1 MDDRRKWIE
10 GGTHFRIAGNGPPL
24 ILIHGVGLDL
34 TLWAGFV
41 AAFEADFTVIRYDM
55 LGHGLSAKPPGRR
68 RLADFVAQLRRLHDY
83 FGVGPA
89 AVVGFSMGG
98 LIARGY
104 VASHPAMVERLV
116 LVNTAFGRGPAQR
129 AAIQSRATLVE
140 REGAAATIDAALA
153 RWFSPGFLAGHRDIE
168 TGLRERLAS
177 NDPHGY
183 LEAYRMY
190 ANADGELSDDL
201 ENIACPTL
209 VLTGADDAGS
219 TPAMAEAMAARV
231 RDGRCQVFPGQR
243 HMGLV
248 EEPEPVI
255 AALREF
261 LLSGGPED

>member
-10 GGTHFRIAGNGPPL
+10 GGTHFRITGNGPPL
-24 ILIHGVGLDL
+24 ILIHGAGLDL
-34 TLWAGFV
+34 TMWAGYV

-68 RLADFVAQLRRLHDY
+68 RLGDFVAQLRRLHDY

-116 LVNTAFGRGPAQR
+116 LVNTVFGRSPAQR

-140 REGAAATIDAALA
+140 REGPAATIDAALA
-153 RWFSPGFLAGHRDIE
+153 RWFSPGFLAGHPE
-168 TGLRERLAS
+168 LEAALRERLAG
-177 NDPHGY
+177 NDRHGY

-190 ANADGELSDDL
+190 ANADGELSGDL
-201 ENIACPTL
+201 EAIACPTL
-209 VLTGADDAGS
+209 VLTGANDAGS

-231 RDGRCQVFPGQR
+231 QDGRCLVFPGQR

-248 EEPEPVI
+248 EDPEPAI

-261 LLSGGPED
+261 LSAGGGGE

>member
-10 GGTHFRIAGNGPPL
+10 GGTHFRITGNGPPL
-24 ILIHGVGLDL
+24 ILIHGAGLDL
-34 TLWAGFV
+34 TMWAGFV

-68 RLADFVAQLRRLHDY
+68 RLGDFVAQLRRLHDY
-83 FGVGPA
+83 VGVGPA

-116 LVNTAFGRGPAQR
+116 LVNTVFGRGPAQR
-129 AAIQSRATLVE
+129 AAIQNRAMLVE

-153 RWFSPGFLAGHRDIE
+153 RWFSPGFLAGHPE
-168 TGLRERLAS
+168 VEAALRERLVS
-177 NDPHGY
+177 NDRHGY

-190 ANADGELSDDL
+190 ANADGELSGDL
-201 ENIACPTL
+201 EAIACPTL
-209 VLTGADDAGS
+209 VLTGAKDAGS

-231 RDGRCQVFPGQR
+231 QDGRCLVFAGQH

-248 EEPEPVI
+248 EDPEPVI

-261 LLSGGPED
+261 LSAGGGGE

>member
-10 GGTHFRIAGNGPPL
+10 GGTHFRIAGAGPPA

-34 TLWAGFV
+34 TMWTDFA
-41 AAFEADFTVIRYDM
+41 EALAPDFTVIRYDM

-68 RLADFVAQLRRLHDY
+68 RLGDFVAQLHRLHDY

-89 AVVGFSMGG
+89 AVFGFSMGG

-104 VASHPAMVERLV
+104 TASHPAMVERLV
-116 LVNTAFGRGPAQR
+116 LANTAFERRPAER
-129 AAIQSRATLVE
+129 AAIQARAELFE
-140 REGAAATIDAALA
+140 REGAAATIDGALA
-153 RWFSPGFLAGHRDIE
+153 RWFSPGFLAAHPEIE
-168 TGLRERLAS
+168 AGLRERLAN

-190 ANADGELSDDL
+190 ANADGELSGDL
-201 ENIACPTL
+201 ETVACPTL
-209 VLTGADDAGS
+209 VLTGAADAGS

-231 RDGRCQVFPGQR
+231 QDGRCRVLPGQR

-248 EEPEPVI
+248 EEPGPVI

-261 LLSGGPED
+261 LLSEGREE